1 MSEVKKSSPKV
12 AKSQKKV
19 NKPTQFVSKSKVK
32 VKKVPRV
39 ISKSKRIIKVDLS
52 RGRPT
57 KYDPKFAS
65 MMIKFF
71 SGPKFERFIKS
82 EKQTTKS
89 NGTTEKWVEYGYRCR
104 DLPTLNKF
112 ARKIGVNGDTIVEWA
127 EAKYPLTFEVKA
139 LAGKLKYP
147 EFSAAYNTVKELQK
161 EFLSD
166 NALKGFSPPAS
177 FIFVAKN
184 ITNWKDKQEVD
195 NKHSG
200 ELVVRRASY
209 KDLGNGTVS

>member
-19 NKPTQFVSKSKVK
+19 NKTGKLVDKSKVNVNK
-32 VKKVPRV
+32 P
-39 ISKSKRIIKVDLS
+39 SKSTVRKKRTIKKS
-52 RGRPT
+52 KGGRPT
-57 KYDPKFAS
+57 KYDPKFCD
-65 MMIKFF
+65 MIVKFF
-71 SGPKFERFIKS
+71 SGPKFERFVKS
-82 EKQTTKS
+82 EKITTKS
-89 NGTTEKWVEYGYRCR
+89 NGTTEKWVDYGYRCK
-104 DLPTLNKF
+104 DLPTFNKF
-112 ARKIGVNGDTIVEWA
+112 ARKIGVNIDTLLEWTQV
-127 EAKYPLTFEVKA
+127 KYPLTYEIKA

-147 EFSAAYNTVKELQK
+147 EFSGAYNTAKELQK

-184 ITNWKDKQEVD
+184 ITDMKDKQEVD

-209 KDLGNGTVS
+209 KDLGNGAVS

>member
-19 NKPTQFVSKSKVK
+19 
-32 VKKVPRV
+32 KKVPRI

-57 KYDPKFAS
+57 KYDPKFADE
-65 MMIKFF
+65 IVKFF
-71 SGPKFERFIKS
+71 SGPKFEQFIKS
-82 EKQTTKS
+82 EKQTTKK
-89 NGTTEKWVEYGYRCR
+89 NGTTETWIEYGYRPL
-104 DLPTLNKF
+104 DLPTFNKF
-112 ARKIGVNGDTIVEWA
+112 ARKIGVNGDTIVEWT
-127 EAKYPLTFEVKA
+127 EARYPLTFEVKA
-139 LAGKLKYP
+139 LAGKLKHP
-147 EFSAAYNTVKELQK
+147 EFSAAYNTAKELQK

-184 ITNWKDKQEVD
+184 ITNWKDKQEIN

-209 KDLGNGTVS
+209 KDLGNATVS